1 MFCNSLWTEP
11 ARADLLCL
19 GQEHRHSWD
28 AVPGSEGV
36 TPPAW
41 GDLAH
46 PANPFG
52 RSESATISQQLGSQ
66 QSTSSFRPPAAS
78 GLLLFR
84 SYSRGGRRSPSQ
96 HTNSSARLVT
106 EQELPE
112 YMQRE
117 RSETAALLHTQMHGF
132 QLQQWQKQDEIISTA
147 LILLCKSPSTLEGE
161 DDVPK

>member
-1 MFCNSLWTEP
+1 MFLNSLRTEP

-28 AVPGSEGV
+28 AVPGPEGV
-36 TPPAW
+36 THPAW

-78 GLLLFR
+78 GLLLFS

-96 HTNSSARLVT
+96 HTNSSARLIT
-106 EQELPE
+106 EQNSQNTCKEKD
-112 YMQRE
+112 
-117 RSETAALLHTQMHGF
+117 
-132 QLQQWQKQDEIISTA
+132 QKQQHYYTHKCMASS
-147 LILLCKSPSTLEGE
+147 CSSGRNKM
-161 DDVPK
+161 K